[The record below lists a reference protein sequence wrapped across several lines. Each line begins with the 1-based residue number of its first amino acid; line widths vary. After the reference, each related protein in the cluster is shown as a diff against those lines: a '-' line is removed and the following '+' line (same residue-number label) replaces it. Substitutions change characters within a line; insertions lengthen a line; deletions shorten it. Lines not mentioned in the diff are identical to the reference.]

1 MTVPGAVCARLK
13 RAATTPQEETVMPD
27 YFEAV
32 KNFSAAD
39 LERRVLAGSLNDGVN
54 ACVECCDRWAKDG
67 AIALEWYGANGERG
81 TLTFAEMR
89 DSAAKFANYLKSH
102 GIGRGD
108 VVAGLLP
115 RVPDLFTVILGA
127 WRVGAMYQPLFTAF
141 GPAAIESRVTA
152 ARGSKAKLVV
162 TDVAN
167 RPKLKDVPDC
177 PDILTVGDGFA
188 EAIASQST
196 DFAPVMLKGSEPF
209 VVLFTSGT
217 TGKPKG
223 VRYPLALLLPVASY
237 MLDAIELR
245 PDDNYW
251 NVADPGWAYGMLYAV
266 VGPLMLGHTTTFN
279 EGAFT
284 VESTLRTIADRKIT
298 NLAAAPTAYRLLMAA
313 GDEAMAPIAH
323 LLRVASSAGEPL
335 NPEVI
340 RWAERVLH
348 CPLADHYGQTE
359 VAMMIN
365 NHHALKHPVKPGA
378 AGLPLPGLEMAILDD
393 DLNVQPANTPGVL
406 AVNIPRS
413 PMYTFTGYWKA
424 ESPSIRGDWY
434 ITGDTM
440 MRDEDG
446 HFFFVGRNDD
456 IITSA
461 GYRIGPFDVESV
473 VMEHPAVAEVA
484 VIGKPDPQRTEI
496 VKAVIVLKSGVEGTE
511 NLKSEIQQLVRQR
524 LSTHAYPREIDF
536 IAALPKTPSGKIQ
549 RFILRGG
556 T

>member
-1 MTVPGAVCARLK
+1 MR
-13 RAATTPQEETVMPD
+13 D
-27 YFEAV
+27 YFETV

-39 LERRVLAGSLNDGVN
+39 LERRTLAGSLSDGVN
-54 ACVECCDRWAKDG
+54 ACIECCDRWAKNG
-67 AIALEWYGANGERG
+67 AIALEWYGTNGERR
-81 TLTFAEMR
+81 TLTFKEMR
-89 DSAAKFANYLKSH
+89 DNAGRFANYLQSQ

-127 WRVGAMYQPLFTAF
+127 WRIGAMYQPLFTAF

-152 ARGSKAKLVV
+152 AGGSKAKVVV

-167 RPKLKDVPDC
+167 RPKLMDVPDC

-188 EAIASQST
+188 EAIEPHST
-196 DFAPVMLKGSEPF
+196 DFAPVMLKGSDPF
-209 VVLFTSGT
+209 VMLFTSGT

-223 VRYPLALLLPVASY
+223 VRYPLTLLLPVASY
-237 MLDAIELR
+237 MLDAIDLR

-266 VGPLMLGHTTTFN
+266 VGPLMLGHATTFH

-284 VESTLRTIADRKIT
+284 VESTARIIADRKIT

-340 RWAERVLH
+340 RWADRVLH

-365 NHHALKHPVKPGA
+365 NHHALKHPVKPGS
-378 AGLPLPGLEMAILDD
+378 AGLPMPGFELAILDD
-393 DLNVQPANTPGVL
+393 DLNVQPANTSGVL
-406 AVNIPRS
+406 AVNIARS

-424 ESPSIRGDWY
+424 EAPNIRSGWY

-440 MRDEDG
+440 MRDEDN
-446 HFFFVGRNDD
+446 HFSFVGRNDD
-456 IITSA
+456 IITSS

-496 VKAVIVLKSGVEGTE
+496 VKAVIVLRSGVEGTE
-511 NLKSEIQQLVRQR
+511 DLKSEIQQMVRQR

-549 RFILRGG
+549 RFILRDVSPER
-556 T
+556 

>member
-1 MTVPGAVCARLK
+1 MR
-13 RAATTPQEETVMPD
+13 D
-27 YFEAV
+27 YAEAV
-32 KNFSAAD
+32 KNFSAAE
-39 LERRVLAGSLNDGVN
+39 LERKVLHGSLANGVN
-54 ACVECCDRWAKDG
+54 ACVECCDRWASDG
-67 AIALEWYGANGERG
+67 RVALEWYGAGGERE
-81 TLTFAEMR
+81 TVTFAQMR
-89 DSAAKFANYLKSH
+89 DDSARFANLLKAR
-102 GIGRGD
+102 GIGAGD

-115 RVPDLFTVILGA
+115 RIPDLFTVVLGA
-127 WRVGAMYQPLFTAF
+127 WRAGAIYQPLFTAF

-152 ARGSKAKLVV
+152 DGGSKAKLVV
-162 TDVAN
+162 TDNAN
-167 RPKLKDVPDC
+167 LSKLKDVPGC
-177 PDILTVGDGFA
+177 PDVLVVGDGFA
-188 EAIASQST
+188 EAVAAQSSA
-196 DFAPVMLKGSEPF
+196 FAPVMLKGDDPF

-223 VRYPLALLLPVASY
+223 VRYPLRLLLPVASY
-237 MLDAIELR
+237 MLDAVDLR

-266 VGPLMLGHTTTFN
+266 VGPLLLGHTTTFY

-284 VESTLRTIADRKIT
+284 VDSTVRILSERKIG

-313 GDEAMAPIAH
+313 GDAAMAPIANQ
-323 LLRVASSAGEPL
+323 LRVGSSAGEPL

-365 NHHALKHPVKPGA
+365 NHHALEHAVKPGA
-378 AGLPLPGLEMAILDD
+378 AGLPLPGLSMAILDD
-393 DLNVQPANTPGVL
+393 DLNVQPPNTPGVL
-406 AVNIPRS
+406 AVHIPTS
-413 PMYTFTGYWKA
+413 PLYTFGGYWKA
-424 ESPSIRGDWY
+424 ETPNVRGDWY

-440 MRDEDG
+440 QQDADG
-446 HFFFVGRNDD
+446 HFSFVGRNDD

-461 GYRIGPFDVESV
+461 GYRIGPFDVESI

-496 VKAVIVLKSGVEGTE
+496 VKAVIVLKAGVEASE
-511 NLKSEIQQLVRQR
+511 ALKEEIQQMVRKR

-536 IAALPKTPSGKIQ
+536 VAALPKTPSGKIQ
-549 RFILRGG
+549 RFVLRGE
-556 T
+556 TK

>member
-1 MTVPGAVCARLK
+1 MR
-13 RAATTPQEETVMPD
+13 D
-27 YFEAV
+27 YFDTV
-32 KNFSAAD
+32 KNFSAAE
-39 LERRVLAGSLNDGVN
+39 LEKEVLQGSLSQGLN

-67 AIALEWYGANGERG
+67 AVALEWYGANGERS
-81 TLTFAEMR
+81 TVTFAEMR
-89 DSAAKFANYLKSH
+89 DDSARFANYLKAR
-102 GIGRGD
+102 GIGAGD

-115 RVPDLFTVILGA
+115 RIPDLFTVILGA
-127 WRVGAMYQPLFTAF
+127 WRAGAMYQPLFTAF

-152 ARGSKAKLVV
+152 DGGSKAKLIV
-162 TDVAN
+162 TDKAN
-167 RPKLKDVPDC
+167 LPKLKDVPSC
-177 PDILTVGDGFA
+177 PDVLVVGDGFA
-188 EAIASQST
+188 EALTSQST
-196 DFAPVMLKGSEPF
+196 DFAPVMLKGADPF

-223 VRYPLALLLPVASY
+223 VRYPLSLLLPVASY
-237 MLDAIELR
+237 MLDAVDLR
-245 PDDNYW
+245 PEDSYW

-266 VGPLMLGHTTTFN
+266 VGPLLLGHATTFY
-279 EGAFT
+279 EGGFT
-284 VESTLRTIADRKIT
+284 VDSTVKILLDRKIT

-313 GDEAMAPIAH
+313 GDEALAPIARQ
-323 LLRVASSAGEPL
+323 LRCGSSAGEPL

-378 AGLPLPGLEMAILDD
+378 AGLPLPGLSMAILDD
-393 DLNVQPANTPGVL
+393 DLKEVPRNTPGVL

-424 ESPSIRGDWY
+424 DTPNVRGDWY

-440 MRDEDG
+440 QQDDDG
-446 HFFFVGRNDD
+446 HFSFVGRNDD

-473 VMEHPAVAEVA
+473 VMEHPTVAEVA

-496 VKAVIVLKSGVEGTE
+496 VKAVIVLKAGVEGTE
-511 NLKSEIQQLVRQR
+511 DLKAEIQQMVRQR

-536 IAALPKTPSGKIQ
+536 VSTLPKTPSGKIQ
-549 RFILRGG
+549 RFILRGEKR
-556 T
+556 